1 MGARASDGAHVAPSV
16 ASDGGSGSVEAA
28 AGECAVVADGDEY
41 RKNRHR
47 VSNYCLTGARG
58 VDITRLS
65 QSSDAPQRETMNAIN
80 NQTDLVNLLLSL
92 TLEQM
97 KSVVATLPS
106 DVADDVRLA
115 WYAKNDPVFFAAL
128 SDEIYALTK

>member
-1 MGARASDGAHVAPSV
+1 MQ
-16 ASDGGSGSVEAA
+16 
-28 AGECAVVADGDEY
+28 
-41 RKNRHR
+41 
-47 VSNYCLTGARG
+47 
-58 VDITRLS
+58 I
-65 QSSDAPQRETMNAIN
+65 MNAIN

-106 DVADDVRLA
+106 NVADDVRLA
-115 WYAKNDPVFFAAL
+115 WYAKNDPAFFAAL

>member
-1 MGARASDGAHVAPSV
+1 
-16 ASDGGSGSVEAA
+16 
-28 AGECAVVADGDEY
+28 
-41 RKNRHR
+41 
-47 VSNYCLTGARG
+47 
-58 VDITRLS
+58 
-65 QSSDAPQRETMNAIN
+65 MNAIN
-80 NQTDLVNLLLSL
+80 NQTDLANLLLSL

-97 KSVVATLPS
+97 NIVVATLPS